1 LTLHVIKTLKHKQHL
16 ELNLTKGDF
25 RVEKNK
31 LKNKKEI
38 DITDLSEK
46 LLEYAK
52 ENFSETMT
60 FDTYKA
66 KKDFGVKRNIIIE
79 AYAFGPEELKN
90 YKLVESKPVNVVKD
104 ADPPI
109 VGKKGT
115 IVIKK
120 FFLDEFNSKNPDK
133 AYKENELLDVQITAD
148 KIVLKRK
155 S

>member
-1 LTLHVIKTLKHKQHL
+1 M
-16 ELNLTKGDF
+16 
-25 RVEKNK
+25 EKNK
-31 LKNKKEI
+31 LKNKKEVNFEE
-38 DITDLSEK
+38 LSEK

-79 AYAFGPEELKN
+79 AYAFGPEELRN
-90 YKLVESKPVNVVKD
+90 YKLIESKPAAVVKD
-104 ADPPI
+104 AEPPV
-109 VGKKGT
+109 VGRKGT

-120 FFLDEFNSKNPDK
+120 FFIDEFNSKNPDK
-133 AYKENELLDVQITAD
+133 AYKENDLFDVQVTVD

-155 S
+155 N